1 MLLIIY
7 YRYYHAFQQ
16 QVNYQDDFHDIKL
29 LRRLHYFSHKTVTRS
44 SLASQPDCIL
54 FCCNRRIV
62 AMSHKGSYPIKCTVN
77 NYSNRGIDMEFKR
90 TEEWLNTN
98 PLMDFRWHRLMIIYA
113 VIRSMCLDIDS
124 YLHKI
129 FRDNSLKSSY
139 LSLNVSSE
147 ISRFISDISAVTEC
161 KYIHAFGFFIPT
173 CI

>member
-98 PLMDFRWHRLMIIYA
+98 PLMDFRWHRLMI
-113 VIRSMCLDIDS
+113 MLCS
-124 YLHKI
+124 YPEYVFRYRFLSAQDLQRQQLKI
-129 FRDNSLKSSY
+129 KL
-139 LSLNVSSE
+139 
-147 ISRFISDISAVTEC
+147 
-161 KYIHAFGFFIPT
+161 FIPKRELRN
-173 CI
+173 